1 MECLP
6 DDPSALK
13 FWLTRMELSQA
24 PIRMKH
30 PVLNALVTPSV
41 ATLLLMAAVSLLSL
55 NFQMQWIGDPFFAND
70 TDQYYSYLVA
80 QFIHHDFFFDL
91 SHRYWLTQTPTG
103 EVIPK
108 VTMGMA
114 ILYLPFFLIGNGFAH
129 VLGYEPTGYTAPYA
143 WCIHI
148 GTLVYVFTGFWYM
161 RKTLLLFFSEWVT
174 ALTMVLI
181 LAATNLFYYTFREG
195 EMAHS
200 YLFFLFSVFFY
211 NVIRWHATKHFK
223 YLCYTSVIAGFVAL
237 IRPTEILILLIPL
250 LYGISSKATLA
261 ERFGDLMALRWK
273 WLILAALFI
282 LPLIPQFL
290 FWKALT
296 GQYLFFSY
304 GSNERFFFA
313 DPKIYSVLF
322 GWHKGW
328 FIYTPLA
335 LLMVAGLV
343 MMWFRWRALALPLS
357 LYLLLN
363 IYIVSSWWDWGFGGA
378 YGMRALV
385 QTFAFMAIP
394 LAFFMAWTF
403 SVAKL
408 KLRIPLVA
416 ASFAAYLFF
425 IALNLLHMAQMR
437 NSIFHWDSMTKEAYC
452 FTFFK
457 TRYSQADRI
466 YLKTLLKKPD
476 YEAMRK
482 GDRDE

>member
-1 MECLP
+1 
-6 DDPSALK
+6 
-13 FWLTRMELSQA
+13 MELHQA
-24 PIRMKH
+24 PISMKQ
-30 PVLNALVTPSV
+30 PLLKALATPSMM
-41 ATLLLMAAVSLLSL
+41 ALLLMAAVSMLSL
-55 NFQMQWIGDPFFAND
+55 NFQMKWIGEPFFAND
-70 TDQYYSYLVA
+70 ADQYYSYLVA

-91 SHRYWLTQTPTG
+91 PHRYWLTQTPTG
-103 EVIPK
+103 DVIPK

-114 ILYLPFFLIGNGFAH
+114 ILYLPFFLLGHGFAH
-129 VLGYEPTGYTAPYA
+129 LLGYEPTGYSAPYA

-148 GTLVYVFTGFWYM
+148 GTLVYVLTGFWYM

-174 ALTMVLI
+174 ALTMVLV
-181 LAATNLFYYTFREG
+181 LSATNLFYYTFREG

-211 NVIRWHATKHFK
+211 HVIRWHATKQFRH
-223 YLCYTSVIAGFVAL
+223 LCCMSLIAGFVAL

-261 ERFGDLMALRWK
+261 EKFSDFLAIGWRRWLM
-273 WLILAALFI
+273 LAALFV

-290 FWKALT
+290 FWKGLT

-304 GSNERFFFA
+304 GSSERFFFA

-335 LLMVAGLV
+335 MVMMAGLV
-343 MMWFRWRALALPLS
+343 MMWFRWKAMALPLT

-385 QTFAFMAIP
+385 QAFAFMALP
-394 LAFFMAWTF
+394 LAFFITRTC

-476 YEAMRK
+476 YDAMRK

>member
-1 MECLP
+1 
-6 DDPSALK
+6 
-13 FWLTRMELSQA
+13 MELSQA

-41 ATLLLMAAVSLLSL
+41 LALLLMAAVSLLSL
-55 NFQMQWIGDPFFAND
+55 DFQMKWIGDPFFAND

-91 SHRYWLTQTPTG
+91 SHRYWLTETPTG

-129 VLGYEPTGYTAPYA
+129 VLGYEANGYTAPYA
-143 WCIHI
+143 WCIHT
-148 GTLVYVFTGFWYM
+148 GTLVYVFIGFWYM

-181 LAATNLFYYTFREG
+181 LSATNLFYYTFREG

-211 NVIRWHATKHFK
+211 HVIRWHAAKQFK
-223 YLCYTSVIAGFVAL
+223 YLCYISVVAGFVAL

-250 LYGISSKATLA
+250 LYGITSKATLTQ
-261 ERFGDLMALRWK
+261 RFSDLLALRWK
-273 WLILAALFI
+273 WLILAALFV
-282 LPLIPQFL
+282 LPLIPQLL

-304 GSNERFFFA
+304 GSTERFFFA

-335 LLMVAGLV
+335 LLMMLGLA

-385 QTFAFMAIP
+385 QTFAFLAIP
-394 LAFFMAWTF
+394 LAFLITWTF
-403 SVAKL
+403 SVAMPKF
-408 KLRIPLVA
+408 RIPLLA

-437 NSIFHWDSMTKEAYC
+437 SSIFHWDSMTKEAYC

-457 TRYSQADRI
+457 TRYSEADRL

-482 GDRDE
+482 GERDE

>member
-1 MECLP
+1 
-6 DDPSALK
+6 
-13 FWLTRMELSQA
+13 
-24 PIRMKH
+24 MKH

-273 WLILAALFI
+273 WLILAALFV

-416 ASFAAYLFF
+416 ASFSAYLFF